1 MNASIAIY
9 SGSMV
14 IYWSSIVIAL
24 GLAACLCLSL
34 ALFTANGGRAAG
46 MLLLL
51 PLALLFSI
59 PLCRALHWYCHM
71 EQYTGFFSALTDYS
85 SGSYCLPGALLGVW
99 LAALLVHKLGFAP
112 STGALLD
119 AFAPGAAMAIA
130 FIRLSAIFGSTC
142 RSNKAGHPL
151 FLDEACIQRRHTYR
165 SALGR

>member
-14 IYWSSIVIAL
+14 IYWSSIVIGL

-51 PLALLFSI
+51 PLTLLFSI

-71 EQYTGFFSALTDYS
+71 
-85 SGSYCLPGALLGVW
+85 
-99 LAALLVHKLGFAP
+99 
-112 STGALLD
+112 
-119 AFAPGAAMAIA
+119 
-130 FIRLSAIFGSTC
+130 
-142 RSNKAGHPL
+142 
-151 FLDEACIQRRHTYR
+151 
-165 SALGR
+165 

>member
-14 IYWSSIVIAL
+14 IYWSSIVIGL

-51 PLALLFSI
+51 PLTLLFSI

-85 SGSYCLPGALLGVW
+85 SGSSNSIPAARPPLAVNRARLKHRQAARPRAMTMLL
-99 LAALLVHKLGFAP
+99 
-112 STGALLD
+112 
-119 AFAPGAAMAIA
+119 
-130 FIRLSAIFGSTC
+130 
-142 RSNKAGHPL
+142 
-151 FLDEACIQRRHTYR
+151 Q
-165 SALGR
+165 